1 MADTT
6 GPRIR
11 TDFPFAV
18 EVRDNVEIPLTDGTI
33 LRACLWLPVAA
44 AQEPVPA
51 ILEYVPYRKG
61 DSYAADD
68 AVRYPWF
75 AGHGYACVRVD
86 IRGSGDSSGVLLDEY
101 HPQEQLDCLEILKW
115 IAAQPWCT
123 GDIGMMGIS
132 WSGFNSLQVA
142 AHRPPELKAI
152 ITCCSTDDRYTD
164 DVHYVGGLPL
174 AFYLLPWASVMM
186 AFNARPP
193 DPTLV
198 GENWREIWMER
209 LEGSPF
215 LAEEWLRHQRRDDY
229 WEQGSVRQ
237 DYSAITAAVYIVG
250 GWSDGYTSA
259 IPRLLEGLTCPRK
272 ALVGPW
278 EHVWPEFGYPGP
290 AIGFLQEAL
299 RFWDHWLKG
308 VDNGVMAEPELRYWR
323 QDSVEPRGGY
333 DIRPGAWAA
342 EATWPSPHVSE
353 ERFYLRHDC
362 LGTEPDNG
370 TVRDHSSPLTLGLD
384 GGSWLPYCNPADLPA
399 DQRAEDAWS
408 LTFDGAP
415 LEQELEIL
423 GCPAVALHVAA
434 DRPRAFVAVRLCD
447 VHPDGTSTLITRG
460 LLNLCHREGHRDP
473 VEIVPGRLERVNVDL
488 KAISYVMPPGN
499 RLRVAVS
506 TSYWPWAWP
515 SPEIAT
521 ITVACDE
528 SSVLVVPVRSS
539 MAPNIELP
547 AFDEPETAAP
557 LEFEW
562 LAEREPR
569 WEISHDVVT
578 NTHTMVMARA
588 LAGAKRLPNGIEYRD
603 LDPVSFSLV
612 DGDPLSPVVE
622 AARTIQIGRGDW
634 QTRVEVRARMTCDA
648 ENFFVT
654 GHLEVFEGSE
664 LIFERSHD
672 VSVPRDYC

>member
-1 MADTT
+1 MAEAQV
-6 GPRIR
+6 PRIR
-11 TDFPFAV
+11 TEFPHAV
-18 EVRDNVEIPLTDGTI
+18 EVHDNVPITLADGTV
-33 LRACLWLPVAA
+33 LRACLWLPVGAEAA
-44 AQEPVPA
+44 PVPA

-61 DSYAADD
+61 DSYAIDD
-68 AVRYPWF
+68 SVRYPWF

-86 IRGSGDSSGVLLDEY
+86 IRGSGDSAGVLLDEY
-101 HPQEQLDCLEILKW
+101 HPQEQLDCLEILRW

-152 ITCCSTDDRYTD
+152 ITCCSTDDRYAD

-193 DPTLV
+193 DPALV
-198 GENWREIWMER
+198 GEAWREIWRER
-209 LEGSPF
+209 LDGSPF
-215 LAEEWLRHQRRDDY
+215 PAEEWLRHQRRDDY
-229 WEQGSVRQ
+229 WRQGSVCE
-237 DYSAITAAVYIVG
+237 DYGAIEAAVYIVG
-250 GWSDGYTSA
+250 GWSDGYTNA
-259 IPRLLEGLTCPRK
+259 VTRLLEGLQCPRK

-308 VDNGVMAEPELRYWR
+308 ADNGVMDEPVLRYWR
-323 QDSVEPRGGY
+323 QDSVAPRGGY
-333 DIRPGAWAA
+333 DIRPGRWDA
-342 EATWPSPHVSE
+342 EAVWPSPNVQPQT
-353 ERFYLRHDC
+353 RYLVPGGLSQSPGD
-362 LGTEPDNG
+362 GTG
-370 TVRDHSSPLTLGLD
+370 VDHCSPLTLGLD

-408 LTFDGAP
+408 LVFDGEPQAA
-415 LEQELEIL
+415 ECELL
-423 GCPAVALHVAA
+423 GRPTVTLRVAA

-460 LLNLCHREGHRDP
+460 LLNLCHRNGHADP
-473 VEIVPGRLERVNVDL
+473 VELVPGRLESVSIDL
-488 KAISYVMPPGN
+488 KAISYVVPVGH

-515 SPEIAT
+515 SPELAT

-528 SSVLVVPVRSS
+528 GSALLLPVRRPGSPHEL
-539 MAPNIELP
+539 AP
-547 AFDEPETAAP
+547 FGEPEVAAP

-562 LAEREPR
+562 LAEREPL
-569 WEISHDVVT
+569 WEIAHDVVT

-588 LAGAKRLPNGIEYRD
+588 LAGSKRYPNGIEYCDR
-603 LDPVSFSLV
+603 DPVRFSIV
-612 DGDPLSPVVE
+612 AGDPLSPVVE
-622 AARTIQIGRGDW
+622 AERTISIGRGAW
-634 QTRVEVRARMTCDA
+634 QTRVEVKARMWCDA
-648 ENFFVT
+648 DQFHVT
-654 GHLEVFEGSE
+654 GNLRVFEGDDE
-664 LIFERSHD
+664 VHERSYVLD
-672 VSVPRDYC
+672 VPRDHC